1 MQQYIQWQ
9 SSSQAGTGGTTFSTL
24 PNTAIQQTPVNP
36 GSGSTAN
43 ASTGSSPAS
52 QPHQKPNQRVTS
64 SGTNQATMQ
73 GSTPT
78 ATDKFLLW
86 CVNSKPRQIRLA
98 QVLVR
103 SDTKDRELF
112 ETLRTEYHK
121 IRGWR
126 ARIFSI
132 RDIGGIR
139 FVKVNNDCS
148 TSSYSSTYSLQK
160 YLVPEPSKRP
170 RWHP

>member
-9 SSSQAGTGGTTFSTL
+9 SSSQTGTGGTTFSTP
-24 PNTAIQQTPVNP
+24 PNTAYSRLQSTLVAVVTPMLRRVHRWLH
-36 GSGSTAN
+36 
-43 ASTGSSPAS
+43 SPTRS
-52 QPHQKPNQRVTS
+52 QRVTS